1 MANKEKNINGD
12 SVNMSNYLIRAK
24 KQSNLL
30 ESKIEV
36 MAIKKL
42 ETDAISVPDR
52 DPNGVEYTYDAV
64 EFKSDE
70 LKALMGRKGG
80 SFYSNLRDAAAR
92 MIQRYIAIEEPDS
105 RQFKFNH
112 YYHDVSYNNGT
123 FRVVFENGMQPYIK
137 EIQANYTNLSL
148 PILWSFKTNGAFQ
161 LYTHLRSYMY
171 KIDSKPRFGDKQED
185 LESIVKEYKL
195 SELRVDLGFV
205 NLEEDDAI
213 RAEAK
218 KARPNWDKIDNMDR
232 TPKYKR
238 WSDFYAR
245 VIKPGI
251 KEINE
256 KSDIYIKDLE
266 TVKTGKGG
274 KITAIRFYV
283 QYNSKYFEKGGEE
296 LETGTRTIH
305 AQDGVEVVEA
315 YKNVPPED
323 LRAVMDLLEGVE
335 MELHDAEIL
344 WNDAKGDLKE
354 IEKAYGYVK
363 SIDHVD
369 NFMGYMRKAIKEHYA
384 DQQKTEVVYG
394 NQEKAEVFS
403 ELRKGM
409 ESQTIQMAA
418 WKKVME
424 KDDYPVFME
433 YLDSLGISP
442 EIFEAT
448 CETPKEKLDLYTQWM
463 RSKKM
468 DA

>member
-42 ETDAISVPDR
+42 ETDLISVPDR

-80 SFYSNLRDAAAR
+80 SFYSNLRDAASR
-92 MIQRYIAIEEPDS
+92 MMQRYIAIEEPES

-171 KIDSKPRFGDKQED
+171 KIDSKPRMGEKQED
-185 LESIVKEYKL
+185 QESIVKEYKL

-218 KARPNWDKIDNMDR
+218 KARPNWDKIDNLDK

-256 KSDIYIKDLE
+256 KSDIYIKEPE

-274 KITAIRFYV
+274 KITSIKFYV
-283 QYNSKYFEKGGEE
+283 QYNTKYFENGGEDVD
-296 LETGTRTIH
+296 TGVRNVSAT
-305 AQDGVEVVEA
+305 DGIEVVEIYNNA
-315 YKNVPPED
+315 TPEKLNAVLSLFKDVEID
-323 LRAVMDLLEGVE
+323 LKE
-335 MELHDAEIL
+335 AEIL
-344 WNDAKGDLKE
+344 LNDADGDLDE
-354 IEKAYGYVK
+354 IRKAYEYVCT
-363 SIDHVD
+363 IGEVN

-384 DQQKTEVVYG
+384 DQAQTEVVYG
-394 NQEKAEVFS
+394 SQERAEFVQNM
-403 ELRKGM
+403 R
-409 ESQTIQMAA
+409 ESMQSVDVQEAA
-418 WKKVME
+418 WKRLQS
-424 KDDYPVFME
+424 KDNYAMFLQYLESQQLTEEVFDIAFDTADKIKM
-433 YLDSLGISP
+433 
-442 EIFEAT
+442 
-448 CETPKEKLDLYTQWM
+448 YTKWVREGM
-463 RSKKM
+463 
-468 DA
+468 

>member
-42 ETDAISVPDR
+42 ETDLISVPDR

-70 LKALMGRKGG
+70 LKTLMGRKGG
-80 SFYSNLRDAAAR
+80 SFYSNLRDAASR
-92 MIQRYIAIEEPDS
+92 MMQRYIAIEEPES

-171 KIDSKPRFGDKQED
+171 KIDSKPRMGEKQED
-185 LESIVKEYKL
+185 QECIVKEYKL

-218 KARPNWDKIDNMDR
+218 KARPNWDKIDNLDK

-256 KSDIYIKDLE
+256 KSDIYIREPE

-274 KITAIRFYV
+274 KITSIKFYV
-283 QYNSKYFEKGGEE
+283 QYNTKYFENGGEDVD
-296 LETGTRTIH
+296 TGVRTVH
-305 AQDGVEVVEA
+305 ADDGIEVVEM
-315 YKNVPPED
+315 YDNMPPEH
-323 LRAVMDLLEGVE
+323 LNAVMELLEGVDIS
-335 MELHDAEIL
+335 LKDAEIL
-344 WNDAKGDLKE
+344 LNDADDDLEE
-354 IEKAYGYVK
+354 IRKAYEYVK
-363 SIDHVD
+363 TIDHVE
-369 NFMGYMRKAIKEHYA
+369 NFMGYMRKAIQEHYA
-384 DQQKTEVVYG
+384 DQQQTEVAYG
-394 NQEKAEVFS
+394 SQERAEVLSGIRETMHS
-403 ELRKGM
+403 EDV
-409 ESQTIQMAA
+409 QMAA
-418 WKKVME
+418 WKRLQS
-424 KDDYPVFME
+424 KDDYPLFLQYLESQQLTEEVFDLAFDTADKIKM
-433 YLDSLGISP
+433 YTKWVR
-442 EIFEAT
+442 EA
-448 CETPKEKLDLYTQWM
+448 K
-463 RSKKM
+463 
-468 DA
+468 

>member
-42 ETDAISVPDR
+42 ETDLISVPDR

-80 SFYSNLRDAAAR
+80 SFYSNLRDAASR
-92 MIQRYIAIEEPDS
+92 MMQRYIAIEEPES

-171 KIDSKPRFGDKQED
+171 KIDSKPRMGEKQED
-185 LESIVKEYKL
+185 QESIVKEYKL

-205 NLEEDDAI
+205 TLEEDDAI

-218 KARPNWDKIDNMDR
+218 KARPNWDKIDNLDK

-256 KSDIYIKDLE
+256 KSDIYIKEPE

-274 KITAIRFYV
+274 KITSIKFYV
-283 QYNSKYFEKGGEE
+283 QYNTKYFENGGEDVD
-296 LETGTRTIH
+296 TGVRNVSAT
-305 AQDGVEVVEA
+305 DGIEVVEIYNNA
-315 YKNVPPED
+315 TPEKLNAVLSLFKDVEID
-323 LRAVMDLLEGVE
+323 LKE
-335 MELHDAEIL
+335 AEIL
-344 WNDAKGDLKE
+344 LNDADGDLDE
-354 IEKAYGYVK
+354 IRKAYEYVCT
-363 SIDHVD
+363 IGEVN

-384 DQQKTEVVYG
+384 DQAQTEVVYG
-394 NQEKAEVFS
+394 SQERAEFVQNM
-403 ELRKGM
+403 R
-409 ESQTIQMAA
+409 ESMQSVDVQEAA
-418 WKKVME
+418 WKRLQS
-424 KDDYPVFME
+424 KDNYAMFLQYLESQQLTEEVFDIAFDTADKIKM
-433 YLDSLGISP
+433 
-442 EIFEAT
+442 
-448 CETPKEKLDLYTQWM
+448 YTKWVREGM
-463 RSKKM
+463 
-468 DA
+468 